1 VREAARPEVV
11 VALLTPFAPDG
22 SLDIRALETHLDFLL
37 ESGVDA
43 VMPAGTTGEGPL
55 LNDSELLALLR
66 SAVAKV
72 DGRTRIVAHVG
83 RPGTAATAEL
93 VLRAF
98 ELGADAVSAVVPYY
112 YALSDEALLGHYRAL
127 LEAASGRDLYAY
139 TIPARTGNELS
150 LDVVRRLGGEGLR
163 GVKDSTKSWDRHLEY
178 LGCGVD
184 VLIGTDSL
192 VVDSFR
198 AGSSGCVSALANVRP
213 DLLCRARDGEDVQD
227 ELTHLRER
235 LPFRELKGELARAVA
250 GYPPGYRA
258 PLG

>member
-1 VREAARPEVV
+1 M
-11 VALLTPFAPDG
+11 ALLTPFAPDG
-22 SLDIRALETHLDFLL
+22 SVDFGALEAHLDFLL

-55 LNDSELLALLR
+55 LDDSELLALVR
-66 SAVAKV
+66 SVIAKV

-127 LEAASGRDLYAY
+127 LRAASGRDLYVY

-150 LDVVRRLGGEGLR
+150 VDVVRRLGSEGLR
-163 GVKDSTKSWDRHLEY
+163 GVKDSTKSWERHLEY

-213 DLLCRARDGEDVQD
+213 DLLCRARDGDDVQN
-227 ELTHLRER
+227 ELTQLRSR
-235 LPFRELKGELARAVA
+235 LPFLELKGELARAVA